1 MHKKETR
8 SNFPIDSTHAGA
20 ESAVSRLR
28 KKIEVFNADTGN
40 PFILSVSMGIAS
52 YDPEY
57 PCSIDELLV
66 RADKLMYEEKRL
78 KQNT

>member
-1 MHKKETR
+1 MGGDEFAI
-8 SNFPIDSTHAGA
+8 FPIDSTYIGA
-20 ESAVSRLR
+20 KSAEARLR
-28 KKIEVFNADTGN
+28 SNIEDFNADKSN
-40 PFILSVSMGIAS
+40 PFNLSVSMGIAS
-52 YDPEY
+52 YDPEH